1 MIFKGYLE
9 NTLSQLQKLMQPKF
23 REFPGP
29 QKLTHPKNHDFKI
42 LGNELMRYLISAKI
56 HLVNVLIFCIAK
68 FNDDTVNVLLI
79 KTKYIKGRHFV
90 ATNCSFLIELQLKK
104 ETNKFA
110 GNCGRNSVS
119 RPYEYIFVFSFLKT
133 EDF

>member
-1 MIFKGYLE
+1 
-9 NTLSQLQKLMQPKF
+9 MQSKF

-42 LGNELMRYLISAKI
+42 LGNELMQYLISAKI

-68 FNDDTVNVLLI
+68 FNDDAVDVLLI

-90 ATNCSFLIELQLKK
+90 ATN
-104 ETNKFA
+104 FA